1 MKARNL
7 IRTCQQQFQV
17 EDRATQA
24 APPPAMSLPY
34 AHRALT
40 VTMSPPGVSS
50 VPARMKVGSTG
61 GSVKQLRAGSFKG
74 VLASRLTALG
84 CHGVHGVLRRRPCLA
99 AGRSN
104 R

>member
-1 MKARNL
+1 
-7 IRTCQQQFQV
+7 
-17 EDRATQA
+17 
-24 APPPAMSLPY
+24 MSLPY

-74 VLASRLTALG
+74 VLAFRLTALG